1 MAEEFSEEEKKLLAP
16 FVSNLDKPVFV
27 LRNLPEVVKGAL
39 FSRYSRST
47 KSLRRTL
54 LDEFILN
61 KEIGFNADSSGFENL
76 IANSQERV
84 WQSKLPSNLD
94 IATEKAEAF
103 YDRVLVG
110 YGDDSVAELAGAH
123 IALED
128 ISIVATKIV
137 EDARIGLSPLEK
149 STRYVYFDQKDSSGN
164 WRYYRDSE
172 LESLDGYIE
181 TCDLLFETYA
191 KLIPKISKFV
201 SEKMPESE
209 RAKLS
214 ERAFESVIRSKTC
227 DIIRGILPA
236 STKTNMGFFGNG
248 RAYEY
253 LITKMY
259 ADSLLEIREL
269 ANAMQTELRT
279 TIPSFVKRPDTAH
292 GKDMQKYIQE
302 TRLDGFGAQ
311 MPPEPEAEDVVLVD
325 YDKEAE
331 NKIVAAALYPYTN
344 RSMHSLL
351 QDSRHMTMEPGA
363 PSSPNAS
370 QSKTQDHRNKIID
383 AYVGN
388 RVNRRHKPSRAFEMP
403 YYTFDICGNFGAYR
417 DIHRHRVL
425 TQQRQA
431 LGCSHGYTLPKE
443 IVESGHESEF
453 KAAMDSAKQAWEQ
466 IAKKHPLQAQYTVP
480 LAYRIRWHMTMNL
493 REAIHFCELRSA
505 MQGHIDYRRIAQKMS
520 KEIERVHPNLAKHM
534 KFVDMSEYG
543 FERLEAEKKLDL
555 KLKTLG
561 ELGK

>member
-1 MAEEFSEEEKKLLAP
+1 MADEFTNEEKKQLIP

-61 KEIGFNADSSGFENL
+61 KEIGFNPGNTGFDG
-76 IANSQERV
+76 V
-84 WQSKLPSNLD
+84 

-103 YDRVLVG
+103 YDRVLLG

-128 ISIVATKIV
+128 ISIIATKIV

-149 STRYVYFDQKDSSGN
+149 STRYVYFDQKDASGK
-164 WRYYRDSE
+164 WRFYRDSE

-191 KLIPKISKFV
+191 KLIPKISKYV
-201 SEKMPESE
+201 TEKMPESE
-209 RAKLS
+209 RTKLS
-214 ERAFESVIRSKTC
+214 ERAFDSVIRSKTC

-259 ADSLLEIREL
+259 ADPLLELRDL
-269 ANAMQTELRT
+269 AKTMQTELRT
-279 TIPSFVKRPDTAH
+279 TIPSFVKRPDTEH
-292 GKDMQKYIQE
+292 GKEMQRYIQE
-302 TRLDGFGAQ
+302 TRLDKAGAH
-311 MPPEPEAEDVVLVD
+311 MPVEIGAVDVALVD
-325 YDKEAE
+325 YDLDAE
-331 NKIVAAALYPYTN
+331 QKIVAAALYPYGN
-344 RSMHSLL
+344 ASMNSLL
-351 QDSRHMTMEPGA
+351 QDTKHMT
-363 PSSPNAS
+363 
-370 QSKTQDHRNKIID
+370 QDQRSKIID
-383 AYVGN
+383 TYVGT
-388 RVNRRHKPSRAFEMP
+388 RSNRRHKPGRGFELP
-403 YYTFDICGNFGAYR
+403 YYTFDICGNFGCYR

-425 TQQRQA
+425 TQQRQN
-431 LGCSHGYTLPKE
+431 LGCLHGYTLPKE
-443 IVESGHESEF
+443 IVDSGYESEF
-453 KAAMDSAKQAWEQ
+453 KDAMDSAKNTWER
-466 IAKKHPLQAQYTVP
+466 IAKTHPLQGQYLVP
-480 LAYRIRWHMTMNL
+480 LAYRIRWHMTMNA

-505 MQGHIDYRRIAQKMS
+505 RQGHIDYRRIAQKMF
-520 KEIERVHPNLAKHM
+520 KEIERVHPTIAKHM
-534 KFVDMSEYG
+534 KFMDFSEYE
-543 FERLEAEKKLDL
+543 FERMEAEKKIDEKMKKNESKMENLMEST
-555 KLKTLG
+555 KAK
-561 ELGK
+561 

>member
-1 MAEEFSEEEKKLLAP
+1 MGEEFTDEEKKLLSP

-54 LDEFILN
+54 LDEFIKNQDVSL
-61 KEIGFNADSSGFENL
+61 GSSVSGFEGA
-76 IANSQERV
+76 IQ
-84 WQSKLPSNLD
+84 
-94 IATEKAEAF
+94 TEKAEAF

-149 STRYVYFDQKDSSGN
+149 STRYVYFDQKDEDGN
-164 WRYYRDSE
+164 WRYYQDPE
-172 LESLDGYIE
+172 LKTLDQYHE
-181 TCDLLFETYA
+181 TCDMLFETYA
-191 KLIPKISKFV
+191 SLIPKLAKFFE
-201 SEKMPESE
+201 EKMPKDETLSD
-209 RAKLS
+209 RAYAS
-214 ERAFESVIRSKTC
+214 TIRAKTC
-227 DIIRGILPA
+227 DTIRGMLPA

-259 ADSLLEIREL
+259 ADPLLEIRNL
-269 ANAMQTELRT
+269 AKTMQTELRT
-279 TIPSFVKRPDTAH
+279 TIPSFVKRPDTEH
-292 GKDMQKYIQE
+292 GKEMQKYIQE
-302 TRLDGFGAQ
+302 TRLDKIKAD
-311 MPPEPEAEDVVLVD
+311 MPPEPGAEDVALVD

-331 NKIVAAALYPYTN
+331 QKIVAAALYPYTN
-344 RSMHSLL
+344 RSMKSLL
-351 QDSRHMTMEPGA
+351 QDARHMT
-363 PSSPNAS
+363 
-370 QSKTQDHRNKIID
+370 QDQRSKIVD
-383 AYVGN
+383 AYVGS
-388 RVNRRHKPSRAFEMP
+388 RSNRRHKPSRAFEMP
-403 YYTFDICGNFGAYR
+403 YYTFDICGNFGCYR

-425 TQQRQA
+425 TQQRQI

-453 KAAMDSAKQAWEQ
+453 KDAMDSAKQAWEK
-466 IAKKHPLQAQYTVP
+466 IAKTHPLQAQYVVP
-480 LAYRIRWHMTMNL
+480 LAYRIRWQMTMNL

-505 MQGHIDYRRIAQKMS
+505 MQGHIDYRRIAQKMY
-520 KEIERVHPNLAKHM
+520 KEIGRVHPSLAKHM
-534 KFVDMSEYG
+534 KFVDTSEYG
-543 FERLEAEKKLDL
+543 FGRLEAEKKLDL
-555 KLKTLG
+555 KMKKLK